1 VRDYFKK
8 TEYVL
13 ERLWFHYLGGL
24 YEGRGIMTWNPDE
37 GFHIEAF
44 LDREGQPLPKEIPL
58 GKVGIPRKRDFC
70 SIRMMPTVFDWAIAP
85 KVRLTDRH
93 DVLVHKRLS
102 INLSRVIFSSS
113 WRNNNGLNWCGSAL
127 YETKRHLAFPDRVDT
142 EVRINK
148 QKVESKLQ
156 ASGIWY
162 ENEQNQ
168 RIIGR
173 LIEDRYLEL
182 HWGLSKPL
190 WSKTDSCQWSEAAQ
204 YALSIFFGET
214 VWLLQREVRR
224 GARRYIEVRKR
235 ERLNS
240 LSFSLFDEQK
250 MLDKRVFIQ
259 LTEFLVR
266 NKRHATICRNIFTQM
281 LEASRQQT
289 WQATELLLSTI
300 LEQEAGVQG
309 AGCKGE
315 RVSLAQKSP
324 AAMPW
329 SEAEQGLQSPTSL
342 SCLQTEGVQ
351 SPSVCPPAPPSPA
364 PLPLIEAALRSIDGH
379 PFRPK
384 KDSWNVGKS
393 LTQFF
398 ENYLSDEWRP
408 LHSEV
413 MKAHTYLRD
422 RNAHP
427 DWLFS
432 QGGYLSEEEM
442 EKSLDAMIFLSRFYG
457 YMILALAGFKELE
470 PRFPIP
476 HKEWKP
482 LMTIGYLEDSEVE
495 NSLSE

>member
-1 VRDYFKK
+1 MRDYFKK

-44 LDREGQPLPKEIPL
+44 LDREGPPLPKEIPL
-58 GKVGIPRKRDFC
+58 GKVGIPRERDFC

-266 NKRHATICRNIFTQM
+266 NKPHATICRNIFTQM

-300 LEQEAGVQG
+300 LE
-309 AGCKGE
+309 
-315 RVSLAQKSP
+315 
-324 AAMPW
+324 
-329 SEAEQGLQSPTSL
+329 
-342 SCLQTEGVQ
+342 
-351 SPSVCPPAPPSPA
+351 
-364 PLPLIEAALRSIDGH
+364 AALRSLEKH
-379 PFRPK
+379 PSQPNDK
-384 KDSWNVGKS
+384 WNVQGGLKRFREKYF
-393 LTQFF
+393 TREWKPYFKRAF
-398 ENYLSDEWRP
+398 EAFE
-408 LHSEV
+408 
-413 MKAHTYLRD
+413 ALRH

-457 YMILALAGFKELE
+457 YMILALAGFEELE
-470 PRFPIP
+470 PRFPIS